1 LQIQEQPKLITEQ
14 EDVHFIESF
23 LIGTKP
29 NDAGWKIN
37 NGNNI
42 QDWVGKDFVMIPE
55 KIFDP
60 NESQPGHVSGDSYE
74 EEMAEIKKHSHGK
87 IVKVKGPF
95 SYEDGSNDY
104 YYKAVIRL
112 KDSLS
117 ANSLVKV
124 GNKTWVPFAVSPQ
137 IWREEGPRENVTKY
151 KPMGLFLV
159 IKGAYGESAVVEKM
173 CTGSA
178 LKCGTSLSAAIHQL
192 NHDTS
197 DQHLSEVLTS
207 YISVIDKNKVT
218 MSAQEV
224 VQPTVP
230 NYTKPEIVSVQPVQP
245 VNQTVELKKDEKI
258 TLTKEEYDDLQ
269 NKINAESK
277 LKLKVEELEKERN
290 ENILN
295 NIFGSIEDQEVKT
308 KIFAKYIDNASL
320 VKSAFDDFNTHILP
334 KAIEAKL
341 AESKNVKEEVKSEKA
356 SVLKP
361 EPKID
366 KNESLSASIES
377 DDISIAQC
385 RSILGL

>member
-1 LQIQEQPKLITEQ
+1 LQILEQPKLITEQ
-14 EDVHFIESF
+14 EDVNLIDSF
-23 LIGTKP
+23 LISTKF
-29 NDAGWKIN
+29 NDAGWAISKNAKTPIT
-37 NGNNI
+37 
-42 QDWVGKDFVMIPE
+42 DWIGKDFVMIPE

-60 NESQPGHVSGDSYE
+60 NEDQPGHVSGDSYE
-74 EEMAEIKKHSHGK
+74 EEMAEIRKHSHGK
-87 IVKVKGPF
+87 IVKVKGP
-95 SYEDGSNDY
+95 YNYDDGTDDY
-104 YYKAVIRL
+104 YYKVNVKL

-117 ANSLVKV
+117 ANSLVEN
-124 GNKTWVPFAVSPQ
+124 GSKTWVPFAVSPQ

-159 IKGAYGESAVVEKM
+159 IKGAYGESAVVDKM

-207 YISVIDKNKVT
+207 YIAVVDKNKVA

-230 NYTKPEIVSVQPVQP
+230 SYTKPEIVNQPANQP
-245 VNQTVELKKDEKI
+245 VELKKDEKI

-269 NKINAESK
+269 NKINEESK
-277 LKLKVEELEKERN
+277 LKIEVEELKKERN
-290 ENILN
+290 QTILN
-295 NIFGSIEDQEVKT
+295 NIFGSIEDQEVKN
-308 KIFAKYIDNASL
+308 KIIEKYSNQNVSL

-341 AESKNVKEEVKSEKA
+341 AESKNVKDESKSEKA

-366 KNESLSASIES
+366 KNESLSASIET
-377 DDISIAQC
+377 DDLSISAC

>member
-1 LQIQEQPKLITEQ
+1 
-14 EDVHFIESF
+14 
-23 LIGTKP
+23 
-29 NDAGWKIN
+29 
-37 NGNNI
+37 
-42 QDWVGKDFVMIPE
+42 
-55 KIFDP
+55 
-60 NESQPGHVSGDSYE
+60 
-74 EEMAEIKKHSHGK
+74 
-87 IVKVKGPF
+87 
-95 SYEDGSNDY
+95 
-104 YYKAVIRL
+104 
-112 KDSLS
+112 
-117 ANSLVKV
+117 
-124 GNKTWVPFAVSPQ
+124 
-137 IWREEGPRENVTKY
+137 
-151 KPMGLFLV
+151 MGLFLV

-230 NYTKPEIVSVQPVQP
+230 NYTKPEIVAQP
-245 VNQTVELKKDEKI
+245 VNQPVELKKDEKI

-377 DDISIAQC
+377 DDLPISTC